1 MAPKPTKAASRIK
14 PPYARGEPEDYTVPP
29 TYPWP
34 REEGTEI
41 SITYPNIPKSS
52 ETRWD
57 KEASRRYNTLLNTNI
72 FPTRFV
78 DAGALS
84 DQGLQEDL
92 HAVLQVLGIDDLC
105 HRTHPLYP
113 DLVRQVLA
121 TAELTFKR
129 AGFPIFVEASFTFFA
144 SGVKHSIS
152 LETLTE
158 IYEMSEEYTQTSF
171 PRKFIP
177 VQAFWKFI
185 ASGDFKSRSARQ
197 SHISNHVLR
206 ITAKVLS
213 NLLFTKDQTSKV
225 TRGELQ
231 MLCAGV
237 EDELKSSAIGIPTAP
252 MTTSPGCVLVQMF
265 VDKKARVCNETAAFI
280 DIPYLINCQILRDE
294 TTYSFLSQDGR
305 NLYCKLPQPNI
316 TALSDVTNI
325 CFVPDAQYL
334 CADPKSSYRDDTMDD
349 VVFVRTDGGDNA
361 YDLAPLDDNS
371 DDATY
376 RRWMVDSQRKNNSL
390 MKRILKAITG
400 GCMGA
405 PSTAEPR

>member
-1 MAPKPTKAASRIK
+1 MIEEILADDPLEVALIRVESKQNTCNVDADGYEKMLDSCESIEKMMAPKQTKATSRIK
-14 PPYARGEPEDYTVPP
+14 PPYARGEPEDYTVPQPIHGHEKRELRSPSHTRTSLSPRRQDGIRKPHAAITLCSIP
-29 TYPWP
+29 T
-34 REEGTEI
+34 
-41 SITYPNIPKSS
+41 SS
-52 ETRWD
+52 PPVSST
-57 KEASRRYNTLLNTNI
+57 
-72 FPTRFV
+72 
-78 DAGALS
+78 
-84 DQGLQEDL
+84 
-92 HAVLQVLGIDDLC
+92 
-105 HRTHPLYP
+105 THPLYP
-113 DLVRQVLA
+113 DL
-121 TAELTFKR
+121 
-129 AGFPIFVEASFTFFA
+129 
-144 SGVKHSIS
+144 HSIS

-177 VQAFWKFI
+177 EQAFWKFI
-185 ASGDFKSRSARQ
+185 ASGDFKSRSASQ
-197 SHISNHVLR
+197 SHIRNHVLR

-265 VDKKARVCNETAAFI
+265 VDKKAKVCNETAAFI

-305 NLYCKLPQPNI
+305 NLYCKLPPKI

-325 CFVPDAQYL
+325 CFIPDAQYL

-349 VVFVRTDGGDNA
+349 VVFVRTDGGNNA

-376 RRWMVDSQRKNNSL
+376 RRWMVDS
-390 MKRILKAITG
+390 
-400 GCMGA
+400 
-405 PSTAEPR
+405 

>member
-1 MAPKPTKAASRIK
+1 MKLPFLSLSLEQALRMLRLTIL
-14 PPYARGEPEDYTVPP
+14 
-29 TYPWP
+29 
-34 REEGTEI
+34 REKL
-41 SITYPNIPKSS
+41 PKSS

-84 DQGLQEDL
+84 DLGLHEDL
-92 HAVLQVLGIDDLC
+92 HAVLQVLGIADLC

-129 AGFPIFVEASFTFFA
+129 PGFSIIEEASFTFFA

-171 PRKFIP
+171 PKKFIP
-177 VQAFWKFI
+177 EQAFWKFI
-185 ASGDFKSRSARQ
+185 ASGDFKSRSASQ
-197 SHISNHVLR
+197 SHIRNPVLR

-231 MLCAGV
+231 MQCAGV
-237 EDELKSSAIGIPTAP
+237 EDELKSSDIGIPTSP

-265 VDKKARVCNETAAFI
+265 VDKKARVVKGSLKKDRSGSLLTPLFRHLELDLSVYQCDETAAFI

-305 NLYCKLPQPNI
+305 NLYCKLFRP
-316 TALSDVTNI
+316 
-325 CFVPDAQYL
+325 
-334 CADPKSSYRDDTMDD
+334 
-349 VVFVRTDGGDNA
+349 
-361 YDLAPLDDNS
+361 
-371 DDATY
+371 
-376 RRWMVDSQRKNNSL
+376 
-390 MKRILKAITG
+390 
-400 GCMGA
+400 
-405 PSTAEPR
+405 